1 MHFNFFFRIV
11 LIITM
16 QQKSSKVDIW
26 SSLLSDFSS
35 SASQPSKFLH
45 KKSVVVFG
53 DELTG
58 KSTLATKLCGV
69 GADDRFHHGN
79 GLDYHELVVKGDDD
93 DESTTC
99 NVWVTDGHLSHRF
112 GLFLFVSGWPF
123 TQLPQIDSKNKIKI
137 LDSSG

>member
-1 MHFNFFFRIV
+1 
-11 LIITM
+11 M
-16 QQKSSKVDIW
+16 QQKTQKADIW

-35 SASQPSKFLH
+35 SSQPSKFLH

-58 KSTLATKLCGV
+58 KSTLASKLCCHGD
-69 GADDRFHHGN
+69 GDKERAHHGN

-99 NVWVTDGHLSHRF
+99 NLWVTDGHLSHRLK
-112 GLFLFVSGWPF
+112 LFYYKLYKYIIYYVFLNYKCMAV
-123 TQLPQIDSKNKIKI
+123 LY
-137 LDSSG
+137 